1 MIERTPEDI
10 AQFEADMRRIAEA
23 RPAHVTPVYPI
34 IYVNREEKRRI
45 DVYPDYKLRYQFW
58 QEGATPVP
66 DHWILYRRD
75 VPNLSDETWF
85 APPISAGW
93 ERIQ

>member
-1 MIERTPEDI
+1 MTPEDN
-10 AQFEADMRRIAEA
+10 AQTVQRIAGQL
-23 RPAHVTPVYPI
+23 PTPI
-34 IYVNREEKRRI
+34 IYVNRLERRRI